1 MLGFLEKITL
11 SPDEVNAGDAAIL
24 LKNGISKKAVADAL
38 YVCVGFN
45 IINRL
50 ADAFD
55 ANVPA
60 PGRFSRSARFLLRFG
75 YQILSGLGFEE
86 FRTQFQK
93 YKKPAHLKNK
103 NELENGVENFD
114 RYEEMWK
121 KLNRTIFEENGFL
134 EPALRKAAG
143 AAGDLPGETGVY
155 VKKVYDNAYRIT
167 DQDFFDLRKS
177 GFSEEQIFEITVCA
191 ALGAGGIRLKA
202 GLGNLHG

>member
-1 MLGFLEKITL
+1 M
-11 SPDEVNAGDAAIL
+11 

-86 FRTQFQK
+86 FRTQIQE
-93 YKKPAHLKNK
+93 YKKPSHLKNK
-103 NELENGVENFD
+103 NELETGDENFD

-134 EPALRKAAG
+134 EPALRKVAG

-155 VKKVYDNAYRIT
+155 VKKVFHNAYRIT
-167 DQDFFDLRKS
+167 DQDFFDLRES
-177 GFSEEQIFEITVCA
+177 GFSEEQIFEIITVCA

-202 GLGNLHG
+202 GLENLHC